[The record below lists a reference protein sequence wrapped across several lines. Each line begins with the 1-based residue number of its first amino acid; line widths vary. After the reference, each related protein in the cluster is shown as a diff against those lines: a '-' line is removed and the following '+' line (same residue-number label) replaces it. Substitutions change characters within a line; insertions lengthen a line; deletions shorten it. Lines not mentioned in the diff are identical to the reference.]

1 MPLGD
6 RFSEDSRLTKMLK
19 SQPNYNNGTTYGGL
33 AHVLQQALLG
43 YQSNRD
49 KGNSEAAMRA
59 LTQGAG
65 AKPWI
70 NPDTGEQM
78 GEAGGYEGAAY
89 ALNQLDD
96 NPYAGRLSSQ
106 LMLGKSEQDMANRQ
120 WNNRFEAQNAAQNER
135 WQMQNEAQ
143 NQRFQQ
149 QLAQQRDLAEMSTQ
163 AQMER
168 AKLSTQ
174 GQGKFYAVP
183 SGDGYFLI
191 DKRTGMAVRMG
202 LDPNGNPVQMGA
214 PFRPAMN
221 PQTGQPSPLPV
232 PGNMGVPEGQPGAQP
247 MGDQSGMVQGN
258 AMQQGARPVM
268 PPSIDPTAQ
277 QNVSSAKAQG
287 KAEGDRIG
295 TAPERFRAA
304 KSALNELNIQQGV
317 VQEDIDRAL
326 KLAERGGGIF
336 GTTGAAGAVMSNIP
350 GTDAYDLGQLLNT
363 IKANIGFDKLQ
374 AMREA
379 SPTGGALGQVS
390 ERENTL
396 LQSVL
401 GALEQSQ
408 SNEEFVYNLQR
419 LKGVLAGRQAERE
432 AAFQSDFGGQRPM
445 QQPVPQPAPNN
456 GGWSIKRVQ

>member
-1 MPLGD
+1 MALGD
-6 RFSEDSRLTKMLK
+6 RFSEDSRLTKLLK

-33 AHVLQQALLG
+33 AHVLQNALLG
-43 YQSNRD
+43 YQTGKDNRD
-49 KGNSEAAMRA
+49 EKAVMEAMARGMS
-59 LTQGAG
+59 
-65 AKPWI
+65 AKPYVD
-70 NPDTGEQM
+70 PDTGEQI
-78 GEAGGYEGAAY
+78 GTAGGYDGASY
-89 ALNQLDD
+89 ALSQLQD
-96 NPYAGRLSSQ
+96 NPYAGRLASQ
-106 LMLGKSEQDMANRQ
+106 LMLGKAEQDMANQQ
-120 WNNRFEAQNAAQNER
+120 WQQRFDQQNQAQNER

-143 NQRFQQ
+143 NQRFLQQLQQ
-149 QLAQQRDLAEMSTQ
+149 QRELAQMSQ
-163 AQMER
+163 AAQMER
-168 AKLSTQ
+168 AKLSAQ

-191 DKRTGMAVRMG
+191 DKGTGMAVRMG
-202 LDPNGNPVQMGA
+202 IDPNGNPVQMGA

-232 PGNMGVPEGQPGAQP
+232 PNNMGMQQGLSGAQP
-247 MGDQSGMVQGN
+247 MGGQSGMAQGN
-258 AMQQGARPVM
+258 AMQQGNGARPVM

-277 QNVSSAKAQG
+277 QNVSSAKEQG
-287 KAEGDRIG
+287 KAEGQRIG
-295 TAPERFRAA
+295 TQPERLRAA
-304 KSALNELNIQQGV
+304 KTALNELNIQQGV
-317 VQEDIDRAL
+317 VQEDIDRAI
-326 KLAERGGGIF
+326 KLAEQGGGML
-336 GTTGAAGAVMSNIP
+336 GTTGAGGAVMSNIP

-408 SNEEFVYNLQR
+408 SQPEFVYNLKR
-419 LKGVLAGRQAERE
+419 LKDVLAGRQAERE
-432 AAFQSDFGGQRPM
+432 AAFQSDFGGQQPM
-445 QQPVPQPAPNN
+445 QPASNN

>member
-1 MPLGD
+1 MASPGSYLSGGN
-6 RFSEDSRLTKMLK
+6 RLSKMLM
-19 SQPNYNNGTTYGGL
+19 QNPDYNNGTIAGGL

-43 YQSNRD
+43 YQTGKDSRD
-49 KGNSEAAMRA
+49 EQAAMQA

-65 AKPWI
+65 AQPWT

-78 GEAGGYEGAAY
+78 GDAGGYEGAAY
-89 ALNQLDD
+89 ALSQLGD

-106 LMLGKSEQDMANRQ
+106 LMLGKAEQDMANQQ
-120 WNNRFEAQNAAQNER
+120 WQQRFDEQNAAQNER

-149 QLAQQRDLAEMSTQ
+149 QLAQRREL
-163 AQMER
+163 AQMTRNTALEK
-168 AKLSTQ
+168 AKLSAQ

-191 DKRTGMAVRMG
+191 DKGTGMAVRMG
-202 LDPNGNPVQMGA
+202 IDPNGNPVQMGA

-232 PGNMGVPEGQPGAQP
+232 PGNIGIPQGQPGMQS
-247 MGDQSGMVQGN
+247 MGDQSGVMQENAPQQG
-258 AMQQGARPVM
+258 MGARPVM

-277 QNVSSAKAQG
+277 QNVSSAKEQG
-287 KAEGDRIG
+287 KAEGQRIG
-295 TAPERFRAA
+295 SAPERYRAA
-304 KSALNELNIQQGV
+304 SNAMNELEAQQSIV
-317 VQEDIDRAL
+317 LQDIDRAIEMA
-326 KLAERGGGIF
+326 KQGGGMM
-336 GTTGAAGAVMSNIP
+336 GTTGVGSYMAVIP
-350 GTDAYDLGQLLNT
+350 STDAYDLSQTLNT

-401 GALEQSQ
+401 GALDQGQSEDQ
-408 SNEEFVYNLQR
+408 FIRNLER
-419 LKGVLAGRQAERE
+419 LRNTISERQAARR
-432 AAFQSDFGGQRPM
+432 AAFEQDFGGGEQRP
-445 QQPVPQPAPNN
+445 PASN